1 MIYIL
6 VLFGSLIGLCVLL
19 GARLIQRNRAVRKFV
34 RGIKSRSDTAADRAG
49 ITDETDIGR
58 AKRPGRI
65 SAIELQQVRTFVC
78 KAEKEFARG
87 NFDEVERCYIQAL
100 TIDPDAYE
108 IQAEIAKL
116 YLLTGREAKAEA
128 LYKEIL
134 NVCDDVSCYSNL
146 GLSYYQQGKYSEA
159 CKAYGK
165 ALEKD
170 PANAERQFSLGRAC
184 IAAQRFKDAA
194 PLLEKASTRLSR
206 NIELLYMLADC
217 YMKLGFK
224 EHAENAYRRI
234 NKIEPYNEEV
244 KEKLI
249 ALAN

>member
-1 MIYIL
+1 ML
-6 VLFGSLIGLCVLL
+6 GMRLL
-19 GARLIQRNRAVRKFV
+19 QRNRAVRKFV
-34 RGIKSRSDTAADRAG
+34 RGIKTRSATAEDRVGISDEKDTQRV
-49 ITDETDIGR
+49 
-58 AKRPGRI
+58 KRPGRI
-65 SAIELQQVRTFVC
+65 TAIELQQVRTFVC

-87 NFDEVERCYIQAL
+87 NFDEVERFYIQAL

-146 GLSYYQQGKYSEA
+146 GLSYYQQGKYPEA
-159 CKAYGK
+159 CEAYGK

-170 PANAERQFSLGRAC
+170 PTNAERQFSLGRAC
-184 IAAQRFKDAA
+184 IAAQRFSEAA
-194 PLLEKASTRLSR
+194 PLLEKASARLSR
-206 NIELLYMLADC
+206 DTELLAMLADC
-217 YMKLGFK
+217 YMKLGHK

-234 NKIEPYNEEV
+234 NKMEPYNEEV
-244 KEKLI
+244 KEKLTL
-249 ALAN
+249 LAR

>member
-1 MIYIL
+1 MH
-6 VLFGSLIGLCVLL
+6 
-19 GARLIQRNRAVRKFV
+19 RNRAVRKFV
-34 RGIKSRSDTAADRAG
+34 RGIKTRSATAEDRVG
-49 ITDETDIGR
+49 TSDETDAQR

-65 SAIELQQVRTFVC
+65 TAIELQQVRTFVC
-78 KAEKEFARG
+78 KAEKEFARS

-108 IQAEIAKL
+108 IQAELAKL
-116 YLLTGREAKAEA
+116 YLLTEREAKAEA

-146 GLSYYQQGKYSEA
+146 GLSYYQQGKYSDA
-159 CKAYGK
+159 CKAYEK

-184 IAAQRFKDAA
+184 IAAQRFDQAA

-206 NIELLYMLADC
+206 DTELLAMLADC
-217 YMKLGFK
+217 YMKLGHK
-224 EHAENAYRRI
+224 EHAEDAYRRI

-244 KEKLI
+244 KEKLM
-249 ALAN
+249 ALAS